1 MSSDRGSGSCD
12 YDVIVIGSG
21 PNALAIGAYLSRA
34 EQRVLLLEKRFE
46 AGGGLATEQV
56 TLPDYYHNTHAIY
69 KLMVDYAPVY
79 RDFSLEE
86 TYGVK
91 HIFPELQVAMPLADG
106 RSLCI
111 HRDVEETCRSIAQFS
126 GRDADSYRTMT
137 QSFDEMMRHI
147 LAPQTYV
154 PMEGAIEM
162 AERAEKT
169 ELGRQLNEYAE
180 KTPEEIVCDLF
191 EDDHVRTLMLYMA
204 CHWGL
209 EYDQPGVSY
218 MVPIYLNRMSNHR
231 ITAGGSHRVSSALLK
246 SIFEHAGQIRTSAQI
261 ERILIENGEA
271 RGVLMED
278 GTRLTAAKAVVSTID
293 LNQTFLE
300 YVGEDNVDPDFADS
314 IRKWDWEEWS
324 LSNVHLAL
332 SEPPRFKAAET
343 QPGFDRALIYLIG
356 YESMAQLTGHWDAM
370 CTGELP
376 DEAGFNACFPSVHDP
391 FQAPVGRATGL
402 LSQMA
407 PFELADGGSE
417 RWLKHGE
424 RQDVIAGRI
433 ALLQRY
439 APNLTADK
447 VLWTYLTTPAD
458 IQNKFAN
465 MVRGSYKQ
473 GAYHSLQMG
482 FLRPNAECSH
492 YRTPIK
498 GLYVGGA
505 SVAPGG
511 MVLFGPGYNCSNAI
525 AEDFGID
532 KWWQEPDF
540 VTAARE
546 AGYV

>member
-1 MSSDRGSGSCD
+1 MSADRGTGSSD
-12 YDVIVIGSG
+12 YDVIIIGSG

-34 EQRVLLLEKRFE
+34 KQRVLLLEKRFE

-56 TLPDYYHNTHAIY
+56 TLPDFYHNTHAIY
-69 KLMVDYAPVY
+69 QLMVDYAPVY
-79 RDFSLEE
+79 RDFSFEAR
-86 TYGVK
+86 YGVN
-91 HIFPELQVAMPLADG
+91 HIFPDLQVAMPVGDG
-106 RSLCI
+106 RILCI
-111 HRDVEETCRSIAQFS
+111 HRDVEETCRSLAQFS
-126 GRDADSYRTMT
+126 ARDADSYRAMHH
-137 QSFDEMMRHI
+137 SFDAMMRHI

-162 AERAEKT
+162 AERADET

-180 KTPEEIVCDLF
+180 KTPEEIVSDLF

-218 MVPIYLNRMSNHR
+218 MVPIYLDRMSNHR

-246 SIFEHAGQIRTSAQI
+246 SIFEHAGQIRTDARV
-261 ERILIENGEA
+261 ERILTEGGRA

-293 LNQTFLE
+293 VHQTFLD
-300 YVGEDNVDPDFADS
+300 YVGEDDLDPDFAQS
-314 IRKWDWEEWS
+314 IRDWEWEEWS

-332 SEPPRFKAAET
+332 SEPPRFEAAKASPEL
-343 QPGFDRALIYLIG
+343 DRALLYLIG
-356 YESMAQLTGHWDAM
+356 YDDMAQLMDHWDAM
-370 CTGELP
+370 RTGALP
-376 DEAGFNACFPSVHDP
+376 DDAGCIACFPSVHDA
-391 FQAPVGRATGL
+391 FQAPPGRATGL
-402 LSQMA
+402 LTQMA
-407 PFELADGGSE
+407 PFELAEGGSE
-417 RWLKHGE
+417 RWLDYAE
-424 RQDVIAGRI
+424 RRDVVARRVS
-433 ALLQRY
+433 LLQRY
-439 APNLTADK
+439 APNLTQDK

-473 GAYHSLQMG
+473 GAYNSLQMG
-482 FLRPNAECSH
+482 YLRPNAECSH
-492 YRTPIK
+492 NRTPIE

-532 KWWQEPDF
+532 KWWREPDF
-540 VTAARE
+540 VTSARE
-546 AGYV
+546 SGYI